1 MLRKRKKSISDSSQE
16 LQVSKKKWFRGNHES
31 IEQNNEQL
39 EQKPQRKPNWFTPK
53 KTAAVALS
61 LGVGAVGAYSLDTNR
76 VYSLTLEAN
85 GQALREPFQYNNSK
99 NTEVTLPSESDFK
112 DVEPGSFKGWYDD
125 QGNIITHLKLEKD
138 THVEAKWY
146 AMHTEE
152 KVVLN
157 ETPFENI
164 EETDDSLLESESYQK
179 QVGKI
184 GIDETRKQL
193 VYRDESLYKESVI
206 SEKTIQPKT
215 DAIWVKGTKPIPVTP
230 TIQATPAVETVN
242 QAVAKTEVKSEYYK
256 NCTELRKVYPS
267 GVGSDH
273 AAYRLPLDRDR
284 DGWACE
290 AKGN

>member
-1 MLRKRKKSISDSSQE
+1 MLRKRKKSISDSSQK
-16 LQVSKKKWFRGNHES
+16 LQVSKKKWFRGYHES

-39 EQKPQRKPNWFTPK
+39 EQKPQRKLNWFTPK

-76 VYSLTLEAN
+76 VYSLILEAN

-99 NTEVTLPSESDFK
+99 NTEVTLPTESDFK

-164 EETDDSLLESESYQK
+164 EEQMIPYLNLKVIKNKS
-179 QVGKI
+179 GK
-184 GIDETRKQL
+184 L
-193 VYRDESLYKESVI
+193 VLMRHVNNWCTVMRVSTKNLSF
-206 SEKTIQPKT
+206 PKKPFNLKPMQFGL
-215 DAIWVKGTKPIPVTP
+215 KGRNPF
-230 TIQATPAVETVN
+230 
-242 QAVAKTEVKSEYYK
+242 
-256 NCTELRKVYPS
+256 L
-267 GVGSDH
+267 
-273 AAYRLPLDRDR
+273 
-284 DGWACE
+284 
-290 AKGN
+290 